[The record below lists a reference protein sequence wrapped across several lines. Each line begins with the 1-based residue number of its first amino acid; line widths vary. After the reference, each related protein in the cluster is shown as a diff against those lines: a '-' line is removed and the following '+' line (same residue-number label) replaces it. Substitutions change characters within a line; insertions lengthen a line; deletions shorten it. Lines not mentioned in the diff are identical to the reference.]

1 MQENDARDPARPA
14 ASFPPAG
21 SPTVLAKQQPLPP
34 TASKASIPARQATQK
49 LARCL
54 RIPHPYRSLA
64 GRPKK
69 VAAAGR
75 SALPHGMFVLSP
87 TPSRSMNKSITAALL
102 SLGFVVAGVS
112 AADAPGA
119 GAAAPA
125 LPAFHPALPSNAGAV
140 LASATAASAAVARAW
155 AYTPVKPPAVPAVK
169 ARGWVHTPV
178 DAFVLAKLEEK
189 GLKPSPEAD
198 RATFIRRATLDAWG
212 LIPTPEEVKAFVG
225 DKSPKAYEKLVD
237 RLLASPHYG
246 ERQGRRWLDLTRY
259 ADSDG
264 YNADG
269 TRPNIWRYRD
279 YVIAS
284 FNQDKPFDRFVKEQ
298 IAGDELWPD
307 RSEALVATG
316 FLRNFPDEINARD
329 LNLKKQEVAND
340 LTDTVSSVFLGTT
353 LGCAQCHDHKFDKIS
368 QKEYYQFQAF
378 FVNTSWN
385 DDVKAL
391 DGPALAAYR
400 AQQAKW
406 EEATQ
411 DIRAQQD
418 ALLRPVIEKLESDRL
433 SGFVPDTRTSI
444 TKPESERDAYDRW
457 IYHRNLWTLSGRTRN
472 AVAQLKRKD
481 KDGYA
486 KYEALDEQLKAFDSL
501 KPKDPGNISTMSEL
515 GHADSPPT
523 YVLFKGIFDR
533 KLDEVQPGFPSLLTN
548 AKPQIVPT
556 ATSSGRRTAVANW
569 ITSPDNPLTARVF
582 VNRQWAQ
589 VFGNGIVESVS
600 DFGKMGVKP
609 TNPEL
614 LDYLS
619 AQFVQDGWSVKK
631 LQREILLSSTYRQAS
646 APRAD
651 AEKVDPGNKLLW
663 AFPRQRLDAEEIR
676 DSLLEASGL
685 LEDKLGG
692 PAVFP
697 PLPAGTQAPNR
708 NFWITSDNPHDVN
721 RRSVYVFIRRNLPY
735 PLLDTF
741 DWANPQIVHNKRD
754 VTTTAPQAL
763 ALINSDLVYGWSKA
777 LAGRV
782 IKETPTA
789 DDAARIARVYE
800 ILYARKPD
808 AFEKSKLLAFL
819 SSQQAIEAKQLAT
832 GKKVNLPDGYG
843 VATTLNTE
851 VEKLYKVAYGRAP
864 DRFEQAALVE
874 FIDRQK
880 QKETRWATAPNPNY
894 DPVALAAA
902 AAAANAAA
910 NALPPTDDGGAGG
923 DDSAKNDPQAA
934 HAAAFVDL
942 VHALANAN
950 DFLYRF

>member
-1 MQENDARDPARPA
+1 
-14 ASFPPAG
+14 
-21 SPTVLAKQQPLPP
+21 
-34 TASKASIPARQATQK
+34 
-49 LARCL
+49 
-54 RIPHPYRSLA
+54 
-64 GRPKK
+64 
-69 VAAAGR
+69 
-75 SALPHGMFVLSP
+75 
-87 TPSRSMNKSITAALL
+87 MNKALTTALL
-102 SLGFVVAGVS
+102 SAGVLS
-112 AADAPGA
+112 LATLAAAVTAA
-119 GAAAPA
+119 GTPIAPA
-125 LPAFHPALPSNAGAV
+125 LPAAHPTLPANAGAI
-140 LASATAASAAVARAW
+140 LAAASPASAAIARAW
-155 AYTPVKPPAVPAVK
+155 AYTPVQRPDVPPVK
-169 ARGWVHTPV
+169 QKAWVKTPL
-178 DAFVLAKLEEK
+178 DAFVLAKLEAK
-189 GLKPSPEAD
+189 GLAPSPDAD

-212 LIPTPEEVKAFVG
+212 LIPTPEDVKAFVS
-225 DKSPKAYEKLVD
+225 DKSPRAYEKLVD

-284 FNQDKPFDRFVKEQ
+284 FNQDKPFDRFVREQ

-307 RSEALVATG
+307 RNEALIATG

-378 FVNTSWN
+378 FVNASWN

-391 DGPALAAYR
+391 EGPAKAEWLAR
-400 AQQAKW
+400 QARW
-406 EEATQ
+406 EAATK
-411 DIRAQQD
+411 DIRDQQD
-418 ALLRPVIEKLESDRL
+418 ALLKPVIEKLESDRL
-433 SGFVPDTRTSI
+433 SGFVPDTRASI
-444 TKPESERDAYDRW
+444 TKPGAERDAYDRW

-472 AVAQLKRKD
+472 ALADLKRKD

-486 KYEALDEQLKAFDSL
+486 KYQALDEQLKAFDAI
-501 KPKDPGNISTMSEL
+501 KPRDPGNISTMSEL
-515 GHADSPPT
+515 GHADSPKT
-523 YVLFKGIFDR
+523 YVLFKGIYDR
-533 KLDEVQPGFPSLLTN
+533 KLDEVQPAFPALLTS
-548 AKPQIVPT
+548 AQPAIVPT
-556 ATSSGRRTAVANW
+556 ATSSGRRSAVANW
-569 ITSPDNPLTARVF
+569 LVSPDNPLTARVF

-600 DFGKMGVKP
+600 DFGKMGTKP

-619 AQFVQDGWSVKK
+619 AEFVQDGWSVKK
-631 LQREILLSSTYRQAS
+631 LQREILLSHTYRQS
-646 APRAD
+646 SSPRSD
-651 AEKVDPGNKLLW
+651 AEKIDPGNKLLW
-663 AFPRQRLDAEEIR
+663 AFPRQRLEAEEIR
-676 DSLLEASGL
+676 DSLLAASGL

-708 NFWITSDNPHDVN
+708 NFWITSDNPHDAN

-782 IKETPTA
+782 IKESPKGS
-789 DDAARIARVYE
+789 DAARIDRVYE
-800 ILYARKPD
+800 ILYSRKPD
-808 AFEKSKLLAFL
+808 AFEKTRLMAFL
-819 SSQQAIEAKQLAT
+819 KSQEALEAQQLAS
-832 GKKVNLPDGYG
+832 GKKVNLPDGFG
-843 VATTLNTE
+843 VAPS
-851 VEKLYKVAYGRAP
+851 VEAQVDKLYRAAYGRAP
-864 DRFEQAALVE
+864 DRFEQAALVD
-874 FIDRQK
+874 FIEKQK
-880 QKETRWATAPNPNY
+880 QKETHWATAPNPNY

-910 NALPPTDDGGAGG
+910 NASPPDEGNASDGGAL
-923 DDSAKNDPQAA
+923 KNDPGAA

-942 VHALANAN
+942 VHALSNAN

>member
-1 MQENDARDPARPA
+1 
-14 ASFPPAG
+14 
-21 SPTVLAKQQPLPP
+21 
-34 TASKASIPARQATQK
+34 
-49 LARCL
+49 
-54 RIPHPYRSLA
+54 
-64 GRPKK
+64 
-69 VAAAGR
+69 
-75 SALPHGMFVLSP
+75 
-87 TPSRSMNKSITAALL
+87 MNKPLTAALL
-102 SLGFVVAGVS
+102 SAGVLTLGFLAAGAP
-112 AADAPGA
+112 AADMP
-119 GAAAPA
+119 APA
-125 LPAFHPALPSNAGAV
+125 LPALHPPLPANAGAV
-140 LASATAASAAVARAW
+140 LAATMAASTPASAAARAW
-155 AYTPVKPPAVPAVK
+155 AYTPVHAPAVPPVK
-169 ARGWVHTPV
+169 LQGWARTPL
-178 DAFVLAKLEEK
+178 DAFVLAKLEAK
-189 GLKPSPEAD
+189 GLAPSPDAD

-212 LIPTPEEVKAFVG
+212 LIPTPEQVKAFVD

-284 FNQDKPFDRFVKEQ
+284 FNQDKPFDQFVREQ
-298 IAGDELWPD
+298 VAGDELWPD
-307 RSEALVATG
+307 RNEALVATG

-385 DDVKAL
+385 DDVKAVE
-391 DGPALAAYR
+391 GPAKAEWLAR
-400 AQQAKW
+400 QARW
-406 EEATQ
+406 EEATRSLR
-411 DIRAQQD
+411 DQQD
-418 ALLRPVIEKLESDRL
+418 ALLKPVIEKLESDRL
-433 SGFVPDTRTSI
+433 SGFVPDTRASI
-444 TKPESERDAYDRW
+444 TKPEAERDAYDRW

-472 AVAQLKRKD
+472 ALAELKKKD
-481 KDGYA
+481 ADGYA
-486 KYEALDEQLKAFDSL
+486 KYQVLEEQLKAYDSI

-515 GHADSPPT
+515 GHADAPPT

-533 KLDEVQPGFPSLLTN
+533 KLGEVQPGFPALLTD
-548 AKPQIVPT
+548 ARPQIVPT

-569 ITSPDNPLTARVF
+569 LTSSENPLTARVF

-589 VFGNGIVESVS
+589 VFGTGIVESVS

-619 AQFVQDGWSVKK
+619 AQFVEQGWSVKK
-631 LQREILLSSTYRQAS
+631 LQRQILLSRTYRQSS
-646 APRAD
+646 AVRAD
-651 AEKVDPGNKLLW
+651 AEKIDPQDKLLW
-663 AFPRQRLDAEEIR
+663 AFPRQRLEAEQIR
-676 DSLLEASGL
+676 DSLLQASGL

-692 PAVFP
+692 PSVFP

-741 DWANPQIVHNKRD
+741 DWANPNIVHNKRD

-763 ALINSDLVYGWSKA
+763 ALINSDLVYGWSRA

-782 IKETPTA
+782 IKEVPKGG
-789 DDAARIARVYE
+789 DAARIDRVYE
-800 ILYARKPD
+800 ILYSRKPD
-808 AFEKSKLLAFL
+808 TFEKARLLAFL
-819 SSQQAIEAKQLAT
+819 DSQQKVEAAQLAG
-832 GKKVNLPDGYG
+832 GKKVNLPEGYG
-843 VATTLNTE
+843 VAAPLNAQ
-851 VEKLYKVAYGRAP
+851 VAKLYEVAYGRAP

-874 FIDRQK
+874 FIDKQK
-880 QKETRWATAPNPNY
+880 RKETRWATAPNPNY
-894 DPVALAAA
+894 DPTALAAA

-910 NALPPTDDGGAGG
+910 NDATLDDAGPGG
-923 DDSAKNDPQAA
+923 DGATRNDPQAA
-934 HAAAFVDL
+934 RAAAFVDL
-942 VHALANAN
+942 VHALSNAN

>member
-1 MQENDARDPARPA
+1 MI
-14 ASFPPAG
+14 
-21 SPTVLAKQQPLPP
+21 KPL
-34 TASKASIPARQATQK
+34 
-49 LARCL
+49 
-54 RIPHPYRSLA
+54 
-64 GRPKK
+64 
-69 VAAAGR
+69 
-75 SALPHGMFVLSP
+75 
-87 TPSRSMNKSITAALL
+87 TAALL
-102 SLGFVVAGVS
+102 SAGFLSLGLLATRAP
-112 AADAPGA
+112 AADTP
-119 GAAAPA
+119 AAPA
-125 LPAFHPALPSNAGAV
+125 LPAAHPALPLDAGAI
-140 LASATAASAAVARAW
+140 LAAATPASAAVARAW
-155 AYTPVKPPAVPAVK
+155 AYTPVQQPAIPAVRQK
-169 ARGWVHTPV
+169 TWVRTPL
-178 DAFVLAKLEEK
+178 DAFVLSKLEAK
-189 GLKPSPEAD
+189 GLAPSPDAD

-212 LIPTPEEVKAFVG
+212 LIPTPDEVRAFVN
-225 DKSPKAYEKLVD
+225 DKSPKAYDKLVD

-284 FNQDKPFDRFVKEQ
+284 FNQDKPFDRFVQEQ

-307 RSEALVATG
+307 RNEALIATG

-378 FVNTSWN
+378 FVNASWN
-385 DDVKAL
+385 DDVKAI
-391 DGPALAAYR
+391 DGPAKAEYLAK
-400 AQQAKW
+400 QAKW
-406 EEATQ
+406 EAATK
-411 DIRAQQD
+411 DIRDQQD
-418 ALLRPVIEKLESDRL
+418 ALLKPVIEKLESDRL

-444 TKPESERDAYDRW
+444 TKPEAERDAYDRW

-472 AVAQLKRKD
+472 AVSDLKKKD

-486 KYEALDEQLKAFDSL
+486 KYQALEEQLKAFDAI

-523 YVLFKGIFDR
+523 YVLFKGIYDR
-533 KLDEVQPGFPSLLTN
+533 KLDEVQPGFPSLLTS
-548 AKPQIVPT
+548 AKPAIVPT

-619 AQFVQDGWSVKK
+619 AGFVQDGWSVKK
-631 LQREILLSSTYRQAS
+631 LQREILLSHTYRQSS
-646 APRAD
+646 APRGD
-651 AEKVDPGNKLLW
+651 AEKVDPTNKLLW
-663 AFPRQRLDAEEIR
+663 AFPRQRLEAEEIR
-676 DSLLEASGL
+676 DSLLQASGL

-697 PLPAGTQAPNR
+697 PLPAGTAAPNR
-708 NFWITSDNPHDVN
+708 NFWITSDNPHDAN

-782 IKETPTA
+782 IKEEPRA

-800 ILYARKPD
+800 ILYSRKPD
-808 AFEKSKLLAFL
+808 AFEKTRLLAFL
-819 SSQQAIEAKQLAT
+819 KSQEVLEAQQLAA
-832 GKKVNLPDGYG
+832 GRKLNLPEGYG
-843 VATTLNTE
+843 VAPSLETQ
-851 VEKLYKVAYGRAP
+851 VGKLYQAAYGRAP
-864 DRFEQAALVE
+864 DRFEQAALIE

-910 NALPPTDDGGAGG
+910 NAQPADDGAGDVADGAR
-923 DDSAKNDPQAA
+923 NDPGAA

-942 VHALANAN
+942 VHALSNAN

>member
-1 MQENDARDPARPA
+1 
-14 ASFPPAG
+14 
-21 SPTVLAKQQPLPP
+21 
-34 TASKASIPARQATQK
+34 
-49 LARCL
+49 
-54 RIPHPYRSLA
+54 
-64 GRPKK
+64 
-69 VAAAGR
+69 
-75 SALPHGMFVLSP
+75 
-87 TPSRSMNKSITAALL
+87 MNKALTTALL
-102 SLGFVVAGVS
+102 SAGVLS
-112 AADAPGA
+112 LATLAAAVTAA
-119 GAAAPA
+119 GTPAAPA
-125 LPAFHPALPSNAGAV
+125 LPAAHPTLPANAGAI
-140 LASATAASAAVARAW
+140 LAAATPASAAIARAW
-155 AYTPVKPPAVPAVK
+155 AYTPVQKPAVPAVRQT
-169 ARGWVHTPV
+169 AWVRTPL
-178 DAFVLAKLEEK
+178 DAFVLAKLEAK
-189 GLKPSPEAD
+189 GLAPSPDAD

-212 LIPTPEEVKAFVG
+212 LIPTPEDVKAFAN
-225 DKSPKAYEKLVD
+225 DKSPRAHEKLVD

-284 FNQDKPFDRFVKEQ
+284 FNQDKPFNRFVQEQ

-307 RSEALVATG
+307 RNEALIATG

-378 FVNTSWN
+378 FVNASWN
-385 DDVKAL
+385 DDVKAIE
-391 DGPALAAYR
+391 GPAKAEWLAR
-400 AQQAKW
+400 QARW
-406 EEATQ
+406 EAATK
-411 DIRAQQD
+411 DIRDQQD
-418 ALLRPVIEKLESDRL
+418 ALLKPVIEKLESDRL

-444 TKPESERDAYDRW
+444 TKPEAERDAYDRW

-472 AVAQLKRKD
+472 ALADLKKKD

-486 KYEALDEQLKAFDSL
+486 KYQALDEQLKAFDAI
-501 KPKDPGNISTMSEL
+501 KPRDPGNISTMSEL
-515 GHADSPPT
+515 GHSDSPRT
-523 YVLFKGIFDR
+523 YVLFKGIYDR
-533 KLDEVQPGFPSLLTN
+533 RLDEVQPGFPSLLTN
-548 AKPQIVPT
+548 AKPDIVPT
-556 ATSSGRRTAVANW
+556 ATSSGRRSAVANW
-569 ITSPDNPLTARVF
+569 LVSPDNPLTVRVF

-600 DFGKMGVKP
+600 DFGKMGMKP

-619 AQFVQDGWSVKK
+619 AEFVQDGWSVKK
-631 LQREILLSSTYRQAS
+631 LQREILLSHTYRQS
-646 APRAD
+646 SSPRSD
-651 AEKVDPGNKLLW
+651 AEKIDPANKLLW
-663 AFPRQRLDAEEIR
+663 AFPRQRLEAEEIR

-708 NFWITSDNPHDVN
+708 NFWITSDNPHDAN
-721 RRSVYVFIRRNLPY
+721 RRSIYVFIRRNLPY

-782 IKETPTA
+782 IKEQPKA
-789 DDAARIARVYE
+789 SDSARIDRVYE
-800 ILYARKPD
+800 ILYSRKPD
-808 AFEKSKLLAFL
+808 AFEKTRLLAFL
-819 SSQQAIEAKQLAT
+819 KTQQELETKQLAS
-832 GKKVNLPDGYG
+832 GKKINLPDGYG
-843 VATTLNTE
+843 VAPTLE
-851 VEKLYKVAYGRAP
+851 SQVDKLYKVAYGREP
-864 DRFEQAALVE
+864 DRFEQAALVD
-874 FIDRQK
+874 FIEKQK

-910 NALPPTDDGGAGG
+910 NTPSPDDASSSDG
-923 DDSAKNDPQAA
+923 DSLKNDPEAA

-942 VHALANAN
+942 VHALSNAN

>member
-1 MQENDARDPARPA
+1 
-14 ASFPPAG
+14 
-21 SPTVLAKQQPLPP
+21 
-34 TASKASIPARQATQK
+34 
-49 LARCL
+49 
-54 RIPHPYRSLA
+54 
-64 GRPKK
+64 
-69 VAAAGR
+69 
-75 SALPHGMFVLSP
+75 
-87 TPSRSMNKSITAALL
+87 MNKPLTAALL
-102 SLGFVVAGVS
+102 SAGFLSLVLLAAGAP

-119 GAAAPA
+119 AALA
-125 LPAFHPALPSNAGAV
+125 LPAAHPTLPATAGAV
-140 LASATAASAAVARAW
+140 LAAATSASAPSTTAARAW
-155 AYTPVKPPAVPAVK
+155 AYTSVQRPAVPAVK
-169 ARGWVHTPV
+169 AKAWVRTPI
-178 DAFVLAKLEEK
+178 DAFVLAKLEAK
-189 GLKPSPEAD
+189 GLAPSPDAD

-212 LIPTPEEVKAFVG
+212 LIPTPEEVKAFVD
-225 DKSPKAYEKLVD
+225 DKSPKAYDKLIE

-279 YVIAS
+279 YVIAA

-307 RSEALVATG
+307 RNEALIATG

-378 FVNTSWN
+378 FVNASWN
-385 DDVKAL
+385 DDVKAIE
-391 DGPALAAYR
+391 GPAKAEYLAKL
-400 AQQAKW
+400 AKW
-406 EEATQ
+406 EAATK
-411 DIRAQQD
+411 DIRDQQD
-418 ALLRPVIEKLESDRL
+418 ALLKPVIEKLESDRL

-444 TKPESERDAYDRW
+444 TKPEAERDAYDRW

-472 AVAQLKRKD
+472 ATAQLKRKD

-486 KYEALDEQLKAFDSL
+486 KFEALEEQLKAFDAI

-515 GHADSPPT
+515 GHADAPPT
-523 YVLFKGIFDR
+523 YVLFKGIYDR
-533 KLDEVQPGFPSLLTN
+533 KLDEVQPGFPALLTS
-548 AKPQIVPT
+548 AKPAIVPT
-556 ATSSGRRTAVANW
+556 GTSSGRRTAVANW
-569 ITSPDNPLTARVF
+569 ITAPDNPLTARVF

-619 AQFVQDGWSVKK
+619 AEFVEDGWSVKK
-631 LQREILLSSTYRQAS
+631 LQREILLSHTYRQAS
-646 APRAD
+646 ASRPD
-651 AEKVDPGNKLLW
+651 AEKVDPTNKLLW
-663 AFPRQRLDAEEIR
+663 AFPRQRLEAEEIR
-676 DSLLEASGL
+676 DSLLQASGL
-685 LEDKLGG
+685 LEDRQGG

-708 NFWITSDNPHDVN
+708 NFWITSDNPHEVN

-763 ALINSDLVYGWSKA
+763 ALINSDLVYSWSKS

-782 IKETPTA
+782 IKEVPKA
-789 DDAARIARVYE
+789 DDAARITRVYE
-800 ILYARKPD
+800 ILYSRKPD
-808 AFEKSKLLAFL
+808 AFEKTRLLAFL
-819 SSQQAIEAKQLAT
+819 NREEAVQARQIAA
-832 GKKVNLPDGYG
+832 GRKVNLPDGYG
-843 VATTLNTE
+843 VAPALSAQ
-851 VEKLYKVAYGRAP
+851 VDKLYLAAYGRAP

-874 FIDRQK
+874 FIDKQK
-880 QKETRWATAPNPNY
+880 QKESKWATAPNPNY

-910 NALPPTDDGGAGG
+910 NAPPPDDGAAGG
-923 DDSAKNDPQAA
+923 DDSVKNDPQAA

>member
-1 MQENDARDPARPA
+1 
-14 ASFPPAG
+14 
-21 SPTVLAKQQPLPP
+21 VK
-34 TASKASIPARQATQK
+34 
-49 LARCL
+49 
-54 RIPHPYRSLA
+54 
-64 GRPKK
+64 
-69 VAAAGR
+69 
-75 SALPHGMFVLSP
+75 
-87 TPSRSMNKSITAALL
+87 TPI
-102 SLGFVVAGVS
+102 
-112 AADAPGA
+112 
-119 GAAAPA
+119 
-125 LPAFHPALPSNAGAV
+125 
-140 LASATAASAAVARAW
+140 
-155 AYTPVKPPAVPAVK
+155 
-169 ARGWVHTPV
+169 
-178 DAFVLAKLEEK
+178 DAFILAKLEAK
-189 GLKPSPEAD
+189 GLEPSADAD

-212 LIPTPEEVKAFVG
+212 LIPTPEEVKAFV
-225 DKSPKAYEKLVD
+225 DDRSPRADEKLID

-246 ERQGRRWLDLTRY
+246 ERQGRRWLDLARY

-284 FNQDKPFDRFVKEQ
+284 FNQDKPFDRFVREQ
-298 IAGDELWPD
+298 LAGDELWPD
-307 RSEALVATG
+307 RNEALIATG

-378 FVNTSWN
+378 FVNASWN
-385 DDVKAL
+385 DDVKAVE
-391 DGPALAAYR
+391 GPAKAENLV
-400 AQQAKW
+400 QLAKW
-406 EEATQ
+406 EVATRSLR
-411 DIRAQQD
+411 DQQE

-472 AVAQLKRKD
+472 AVSDLKKKD

-486 KYEALDEQLKAFDSL
+486 KYQALEEQLKAFDVI
-501 KPKDPGNISTMSEL
+501 KPQDPGNISTMSEL
-515 GHADSPPT
+515 GHADAPPT
-523 YVLFKGIFDR
+523 YVLFKGIYDR
-533 KLDEVQPGFPSLLTN
+533 RLDQVQPGFPALLTS
-548 AKPQIVPT
+548 AKPNIVPT

-609 TNPEL
+609 THPEL
-614 LDYLS
+614 LDWLAS
-619 AQFVQDGWSVKK
+619 EFVAKGWSVKT
-631 LQREILLSSTYRQAS
+631 LQREILLSHTYRQAS
-646 APRAD
+646 TGRAD
-651 AEKVDPGNKLLW
+651 AEKVDPTNKLLW
-663 AFPRQRLDAEEIR
+663 AFPRQRLEAEEIR
-676 DSLLEASGL
+676 DSLLQASGL

-697 PLPAGTQAPNR
+697 PLPAGTTAPNR
-708 NFWITSDNPHDVN
+708 NFWITSDNPHEVN

-763 ALINSDLVYGWSKA
+763 ALINSDLVYSWSKA

-782 IKETPTA
+782 IAEVPKGG
-789 DDAARIARVYE
+789 DAARIDRVYQ
-800 ILYARKPD
+800 ILYSRKPD
-808 AFEKSKLLAFL
+808 AFEKQRLLAFL
-819 SSQQAIEAKQLAT
+819 GTQETVEAQQLAA
-832 GKKVNLPDGYG
+832 GRKVNLPEGYG
-843 VATTLNTE
+843 VTPALNTQ
-851 VEKLYKVAYGRAP
+851 VAQLYKTAYGRAP

-880 QKETRWATAPNPNY
+880 QKEARWATAANPNY

-910 NALPPTDDGGAGG
+910 NAPPPDDGGTGA
-923 DDSAKNDPQAA
+923 DDAVRNDPQAA

>member
-1 MQENDARDPARPA
+1 
-14 ASFPPAG
+14 
-21 SPTVLAKQQPLPP
+21 
-34 TASKASIPARQATQK
+34 
-49 LARCL
+49 
-54 RIPHPYRSLA
+54 
-64 GRPKK
+64 
-69 VAAAGR
+69 
-75 SALPHGMFVLSP
+75 
-87 TPSRSMNKSITAALL
+87 MNKPLTAALL
-102 SLGFVVAGVS
+102 SAGVLS
-112 AADAPGA
+112 LGVLAASAPAADNPAPVLP
-119 GAAAPA
+119 AAHPA
-125 LPAFHPALPSNAGAV
+125 LPANAAGV
-140 LASATAASAAVARAW
+140 LAAAVASSAPATASVRAW
-155 AYTPVKPPAVPAVK
+155 AYTPVAEPTLPTVK
-169 ARGWVHTPV
+169 LKTWGRTPL
-178 DAFVLAKLEEK
+178 DAFVLSKLEAK
-189 GLKPSPEAD
+189 GLAPSPDAD

-212 LIPTPEEVKAFVG
+212 LIPTPEDVKAFVN
-225 DKSPKAYEKLVD
+225 DKSPKAYDKLVD

-279 YVIAS
+279 YVIAA
-284 FNQDKPFDRFVKEQ
+284 FNQDKPFDQFVKEQ
-298 IAGDELWPD
+298 VAGDELWPD
-307 RSEALVATG
+307 RNEALVATG

-385 DDVKAL
+385 DDVKAVE
-391 DGPALAAYR
+391 GPAKAEWLAKE
-400 AQQAKW
+400 AKW
-406 EEATQ
+406 EEATKS
-411 DIRAQQD
+411 IRDQEE
-418 ALLRPVIEKLESDRL
+418 ALLKPVIEKLESDRL

-444 TKPESERDAYDRW
+444 SKPEAERDAYDRW

-472 AVAQLKRKD
+472 AVNDLKRKD

-486 KYEALDEQLKAFDSL
+486 KYQALEEQLKAFDAI

-515 GHADSPPT
+515 GHADAPPT

-556 ATSSGRRTAVANW
+556 AYSSGRRTAVANW
-569 ITSPDNPLTARVF
+569 LTSADNPLTARVF

-600 DFGKMGVKP
+600 DFGKMGIKP

-619 AQFVQDGWSVKK
+619 AEFVKDGWSVKK
-631 LQREILLSSTYRQAS
+631 LQREILLSRTYRQSS
-646 APRAD
+646 AMRTD
-651 AEKVDPGNKLLW
+651 AEKVDPQNKLLW
-663 AFPRQRLDAEEIR
+663 AFPRQRLEAEEIR
-676 DSLLEASGL
+676 DSLLQASGL

-692 PAVFP
+692 PSVFP

-741 DWANPQIVHNKRD
+741 DWANPNIVHNKRD

-763 ALINSDLVYGWSKA
+763 ALINSDLVYSWSRS

-782 IKETPTA
+782 IKDVPKGG
-789 DDAARIARVYE
+789 DAARIDRVYE

-808 AFEKSKLLAFL
+808 TFEKAKLLAFL
-819 SSQQAIEAKQLAT
+819 DSQQAVEAKQLAA
-832 GKKVNLPDGYG
+832 GKKLNLPDGYG
-843 VATTLNTE
+843 VAAPLNAQ
-851 VEKLYKVAYGRAP
+851 VAKLYEVAYGRAP

-874 FIDRQK
+874 FIDKQK

-910 NALPPTDDGGAGG
+910 NAPPPTDDGASSG
-923 DDSAKNDPQAA
+923 DDATKNDPQAA

-942 VHALANAN
+942 VHALSNAN

>member
-1 MQENDARDPARPA
+1 
-14 ASFPPAG
+14 
-21 SPTVLAKQQPLPP
+21 
-34 TASKASIPARQATQK
+34 
-49 LARCL
+49 
-54 RIPHPYRSLA
+54 
-64 GRPKK
+64 
-69 VAAAGR
+69 
-75 SALPHGMFVLSP
+75 
-87 TPSRSMNKSITAALL
+87 MNKSLTAALL
-102 SLGFVVAGVS
+102 SLGFVSLGFVAAGS
-112 AADAPGA
+112 TAADAPGLPTLPAAHPPLPA
-119 GAAAPA
+119 GATT
-125 LPAFHPALPSNAGAV
+125 AGV
-140 LASATAASAAVARAW
+140 LAAATPASAAIARAW
-155 AYTPVKPPAVPAVK
+155 AYTPVQQPALPAVK
-169 ARGWVHTPV
+169 AKTWVHTPV

-189 GLKPSPEAD
+189 GIKPSPDAD
-198 RATFIRRATLDAWG
+198 RATFIRRVTLDAWG
-212 LIPTPEEVKAFVG
+212 LIPTPEEVKAFVE

-284 FNQDKPFDRFVKEQ
+284 FNQDKPFDQFVKEQ

-307 RSEALVATG
+307 RNEALIATG

-385 DDVKAL
+385 DDVKAVE
-391 DGPALAAYR
+391 GPAKAEYLV
-400 AQQAKW
+400 QEAKW
-406 EEATQ
+406 EEATKS
-411 DIRAQQD
+411 IRDQQD
-418 ALLRPVIEKLESDRL
+418 ALLKPVIEKLESDRL

-444 TKPESERDAYDRW
+444 TKPEAERNAYDRW
-457 IYHRNLWTLSGRTRN
+457 IYHRNLWTLSGRVRN
-472 AVAQLKRKD
+472 AVADLKRKD
-481 KDGYA
+481 KDNYA
-486 KYEALDEQLKAFDSL
+486 KYQALDEQLKAFDYL

-515 GHADSPPT
+515 GHSDAPPT
-523 YVLFKGIFDR
+523 YVLFKGIYDR
-533 KLDEVQPGFPSLLTN
+533 KLDEVQPGFPALLTT

-589 VFGNGIVESVS
+589 IFGTGIVESVS

-619 AQFVQDGWSVKK
+619 AQFVRQGWSVKK
-631 LQREILLSSTYRQAS
+631 LQREILLSHTYRQAS
-646 APRAD
+646 AQRAD
-651 AEKVDPGNKLLW
+651 AEKLDPLNKLLW
-663 AFPRQRLDAEEIR
+663 AYPRQRLEAEQIR
-676 DSLLEASGL
+676 DSLLQASGL

-692 PAVFP
+692 PSVFP

-708 NFWITSDNPHDVN
+708 NFWITSDNPHDYN

-741 DWANPQIVHNKRD
+741 DWANPNIVHNKRD

-782 IKETPTA
+782 IKEVPKGG
-789 DDAARIARVYE
+789 DSARIDRVYE
-800 ILYARKPD
+800 ILYSRKPD

-819 SSQQAIEAKQLAT
+819 STQQAVEANQLAK
-832 GKKVNLPDGYG
+832 GKKVNLPEGWG
-843 VATTLNTE
+843 VAPTLE
-851 VEKLYKVAYGRAP
+851 SQVDRLYKVAYGRAP
-864 DRFEQAALVE
+864 DRFETAALVE
-874 FIDRQK
+874 FIDKQK
-880 QKETRWATAPNPNY
+880 QKETHWATAPNPNY

-910 NALPPTDDGGAGG
+910 NAPPPTDDGANSG
-923 DDSAKNDPQAA
+923 DDSTKNDPEAA

-942 VHALANAN
+942 VHALSNAN

>member
-1 MQENDARDPARPA
+1 MTHPVVPAVLLALASVAAIAAAADGTPA
-14 ASFPPAG
+14 AGALSF
-21 SPTVLAKQQPLPP
+21 
-34 TASKASIPARQATQK
+34 
-49 LARCL
+49 
-54 RIPHPYRSLA
+54 
-64 GRPKK
+64 
-69 VAAAGR
+69 
-75 SALPHGMFVLSP
+75 
-87 TPSRSMNKSITAALL
+87 
-102 SLGFVVAGVS
+102 
-112 AADAPGA
+112 
-119 GAAAPA
+119 AAPSA
-125 LPAFHPALPSNAGAV
+125 SAPAANAGAP
-140 LASATAASAAVARAW
+140 RAW
-155 AYTPVKPPAVPAVK
+155 AYTPVSRPAIPAVK
-169 ARGWVHTPV
+169 ARAWVRTPV
-178 DAFVLAKLEEK
+178 DAFVLAKLEAK
-189 GLKPSPEAD
+189 GLAPSPDAD

-212 LIPTPEEVKAFVG
+212 LIPTPEDVRAFVA
-225 DKSPKAYEKLVD
+225 DKSPRADEKLVD

-246 ERQGRRWLDLTRY
+246 ERQGRRWLDLARY

-279 YVIAS
+279 YVIAA
-284 FNQDKPFDRFVKEQ
+284 FNQDKPFDRFVQEQ

-307 RSEALVATG
+307 RNEALVATG

-378 FVNTSWN
+378 FVNASWN

-391 DGPALAAYR
+391 EGPARAEWLAK
-400 AQQAKW
+400 QAKW
-406 EEATQ
+406 EAATR

-418 ALLRPVIEKLESDRL
+418 ALLKPVIDKLESDRL
-433 SGFVPDTRTSI
+433 SGFVPDTRASI
-444 TKPESERDAYDRW
+444 AKPESERDAYDRW

-472 AVAQLKRKD
+472 ALADLKKKD

-486 KYEALDEQLKAFDSL
+486 KYQALDEQLKAFDAL
-501 KPKDPGNISTMSEL
+501 KPQDPGNISTMSEL
-515 GHADSPPT
+515 GHADAPPT
-523 YVLFKGIFDR
+523 YVLFKGIYDR
-533 KLDEVQPGFPSLLTN
+533 RLDEVQPGFPALLTT
-548 AKPQIVPT
+548 AKPKIVPT
-556 ATSSGRRTAVANW
+556 ATSSGRRTAVASW

-600 DFGKMGVKP
+600 DFGKMGTRP

-614 LDYLS
+614 LDYL
-619 AQFVQDGWSVKK
+619 AAEFVQQGWSVKK
-631 LQREILLSSTYRQAS
+631 LQREILLSHTYRQAS
-646 APRAD
+646 APRPE

-663 AFPRQRLDAEEIR
+663 AFPRQRLEAEEIR

-685 LEDKLGG
+685 LEDRLGG

-697 PLPAGTQAPNR
+697 PLPAGTTAPNR
-708 NFWITSDNPHDVN
+708 NFWITSDNPHEVN

-782 IKETPTA
+782 IKEVPKGG
-789 DDAARIARVYE
+789 DAARIDRVYQ
-800 ILYARKPD
+800 ILYSRRPD
-808 AFEKSKLLAFL
+808 AFEKARLLGFL
-819 SSQQAIEAKQLAT
+819 KSQEEAQARQIAA
-832 GKKVNLPDGYG
+832 GRKVNLPDGFG
-843 VATTLNTE
+843 VAPPLESE
-851 VEKLYKVAYGRAP
+851 VARLYKVAYGRAP
-864 DRFEQAALVE
+864 DRFEKAALVE

-880 QKETRWATAPNPNY
+880 ARETRWATAPNPNY
-894 DPVALAAA
+894 DPAALAAAA

-910 NALPPTDDGGAGG
+910 NAPTADDGAATADDAARGG
-923 DDSAKNDPQAA
+923 PEAA

-942 VHALANAN
+942 VHALSNAN

>member
-1 MQENDARDPARPA
+1 
-14 ASFPPAG
+14 
-21 SPTVLAKQQPLPP
+21 
-34 TASKASIPARQATQK
+34 
-49 LARCL
+49 
-54 RIPHPYRSLA
+54 
-64 GRPKK
+64 
-69 VAAAGR
+69 
-75 SALPHGMFVLSP
+75 
-87 TPSRSMNKSITAALL
+87 MNKALTAALL
-102 SLGFVVAGVS
+102 SAGVLS
-112 AADAPGA
+112 LATLAAGVTAADT
-119 GAAAPA
+119 PA
-125 LPAFHPALPSNAGAV
+125 LPALPVAHPVLPANAGAL
-140 LASATAASAAVARAW
+140 LAAATPASAAVARSW
-155 AYTPVKPPAVPAVK
+155 AYNSVQRPDLPIVKQTAWVKTPL
-169 ARGWVHTPV
+169 
-178 DAFVLAKLEEK
+178 DAFVLAKLEAK
-189 GLKPSPEAD
+189 GLTPSPDAD

-212 LIPTPEEVKAFVG
+212 LIPTPEEVKAFVS
-225 DKSPKAYEKLVD
+225 DKSPKAHEKLVD

-284 FNQDKPFDRFVKEQ
+284 FNQDKPFDRFVREQ

-307 RSEALVATG
+307 RNEALVATG

-378 FVNTSWN
+378 FVNASWN

-391 DGPALAAYR
+391 EGPAKAEWLAR
-400 AQQAKW
+400 QARW
-406 EEATQ
+406 EAATK
-411 DIRAQQD
+411 DIRDQQE
-418 ALLRPVIEKLESDRL
+418 ALLKPVIEKLESDRL
-433 SGFVPDTRTSI
+433 SGFVPDTRASI
-444 TKPESERDAYDRW
+444 AKPEAERDAYDRW

-472 AVAQLKRKD
+472 ALADLKKKD

-486 KYEALDEQLKAFDSL
+486 KYQALDEQLMAFDAI

-515 GHADSPPT
+515 GHADSPKT
-523 YVLFKGIFDR
+523 YVLFKGIYDR
-533 KLDEVQPGFPSLLTN
+533 RLDEVQPGFPSLLTA
-548 AKPQIVPT
+548 AKPEIMPT

-569 ITSPDNPLTARVF
+569 LVSPDNPLTARVF

-589 VFGNGIVESVS
+589 VFGNGIVETVS
-600 DFGKMGVKP
+600 DFGKMGAKP

-619 AQFVQDGWSVKK
+619 AEFVQDGWSVKK
-631 LQREILLSSTYRQAS
+631 LQREILLSHTYRQSSS
-646 APRAD
+646 ARSD
-651 AEKVDPGNKLLW
+651 AEKIDPTNKLLW
-663 AFPRQRLDAEEIR
+663 AFPRQRLEAEEIR
-676 DSLLEASGL
+676 DSLLAASGL
-685 LEDKLGG
+685 LEDRLGG
-692 PAVFP
+692 PSVFP

-708 NFWITSDNPHDVN
+708 NFWITSDNPHDAN

-763 ALINSDLVYGWSKA
+763 ALINSELVYGWSKA

-782 IKETPTA
+782 IKEQSKGS
-789 DDAARIARVYE
+789 DAARIDRVYE
-800 ILYARKPD
+800 ILYSRKPD
-808 AFEKSKLLAFL
+808 AFEKARLLAFL
-819 SSQQAIEAKQLAT
+819 KAQQDIEARQLAS

-843 VATTLNTE
+843 VAPSLQAQ
-851 VEKLYKVAYGRAP
+851 VDRLYQAAYGRAP
-864 DRFEQAALVE
+864 DRFEKAALVE
-874 FIDRQK
+874 FIDKQK

-910 NALPPTDDGGAGG
+910 DAPPPDDGNAGDGNAL
-923 DDSAKNDPQAA
+923 KNDADAA

-942 VHALANAN
+942 VHALSNAN

>member
-1 MQENDARDPARPA
+1 MTHHF
-14 ASFPPAG
+14 ASA
-21 SPTVLAKQQPLPP
+21 VLLGL
-34 TASKASIPARQATQK
+34 T
-49 LARCL
+49 
-54 RIPHPYRSLA
+54 
-64 GRPKK
+64 G
-69 VAAAGR
+69 VAAIA
-75 SALPHGMFVLSP
+75 
-87 TPSRSMNKSITAALL
+87 
-102 SLGFVVAGVS
+102 S
-112 AADAPGA
+112 AADGAP
-119 GAAAPA
+119 AAAALSFAAPSASAPA
-125 LPAFHPALPSNAGAV
+125 ANAGAP
-140 LASATAASAAVARAW
+140 RAW
-155 AYTPVKPPAVPAVK
+155 AYTPVRQPALPAVK
-169 ARGWVHTPV
+169 AKTWVRTPI
-178 DAFVLAKLEEK
+178 DAFVLAKLEDK
-189 GLKPSPEAD
+189 GLAPSPDAD

-212 LIPTPEEVKAFVG
+212 LIPTPEDVAAFVN

-279 YVIAS
+279 YVIAA

-307 RSEALVATG
+307 RNEALVATG

-378 FVNTSWN
+378 FVNASWN
-385 DDVKAL
+385 DDVKAVE
-391 DGPALAAYR
+391 GPARAEWLAR
-400 AQQAKW
+400 QARW
-406 EEATQ
+406 EEATK

-418 ALLRPVIEKLESDRL
+418 ALLKPVIEKLESDRL
-433 SGFVPDTRTSI
+433 SGFVPDTRASI

-472 AVAQLKRKD
+472 ALAELKKKD

-486 KYEALDEQLKAFDSL
+486 KYQALEEQLKPFDAI
-501 KPKDPGNISTMSEL
+501 KPQDPGNISTMSEL
-515 GHADSPPT
+515 GHSDAPPT
-523 YVLFKGIFDR
+523 YVLFKGIYDR
-533 KLDEVQPGFPSLLTN
+533 KLDQVQPGFPALLTT
-548 AKPQIVPT
+548 AKPNIVPT

-600 DFGKMGVKP
+600 DFGKMGTKP

-619 AQFVQDGWSVKK
+619 AEFVQQGWSVKK
-631 LQREILLSSTYRQAS
+631 LQREILLSHTYRQAS
-646 APRAD
+646 APRSD
-651 AEKVDPGNKLLW
+651 AEKIDPGNKLLW
-663 AFPRQRLDAEEIR
+663 AFPRQRLEAEEIR

-697 PLPAGTQAPNR
+697 PLPAGTTAPNR
-708 NFWITSDNPHDVN
+708 NFWITSDNPHEVN
-721 RRSVYVFIRRNLPY
+721 RRSVYVFIRRNVPY

-782 IKETPTA
+782 IKEVPRGG
-789 DDAARIARVYE
+789 DSARIDRVYE
-800 ILYARKPD
+800 ILYSRKPD
-808 AFEKSKLLAFL
+808 AFEKTRLLAFL
-819 SSQQAIEAKQLAT
+819 KSQEAVQAAQLAA
-832 GKKVNLPDGYG
+832 GKKVNLPEGFG
-843 VATTLNTE
+843 VAPPLESE
-851 VEKLYKVAYGRAP
+851 VARLYKVAYGRAP

-874 FIDRQK
+874 FIDKQK
-880 QKETRWATAPNPNY
+880 AKETRWATAPNPNY
-894 DPVALAAA
+894 DPVALASA

-910 NALPPTDDGGAGG
+910 NAQPVDDAGASAEAG
-923 DDSAKNDPQAA
+923 AKNDPEAA

>member
-1 MQENDARDPARPA
+1 
-14 ASFPPAG
+14 
-21 SPTVLAKQQPLPP
+21 
-34 TASKASIPARQATQK
+34 
-49 LARCL
+49 
-54 RIPHPYRSLA
+54 
-64 GRPKK
+64 
-69 VAAAGR
+69 
-75 SALPHGMFVLSP
+75 
-87 TPSRSMNKSITAALL
+87 MNKSITAALL
-102 SLGFVVAGVS
+102 SLGFVAANAP
-112 AADAPGA
+112 AADAPSGT
-119 GAAAPA
+119 AAPA
-125 LPAFHPALPSNAGAV
+125 LPINHPSLPSAAAGV
-140 LASATAASAAVARAW
+140 LAATAPNTGAPRAW
-155 AYTPVKPPAVPAVK
+155 AYTPVQQPAVPAVK
-169 ARGWVHTPV
+169 AKAWVKTPL
-178 DAFVLAKLEEK
+178 DAFVLSRLEAK
-189 GLKPSPEAD
+189 GLLPSPDAD

-212 LIPTPEEVKAFVG
+212 LIPTPEDVKAFV
-225 DKSPKAYEKLVD
+225 DDRSPKAYEKLVD

-378 FVNTSWN
+378 FVNASWN
-385 DDVKAL
+385 DDVKAVE
-391 DGPALAAYR
+391 GPARAEYLAK
-400 AQQAKW
+400 QAKW
-406 EEATQ
+406 EEATKS
-411 DIRAQQD
+411 IRDQQD
-418 ALLRPVIEKLESDRL
+418 ALLKPVIEKLESDRL

-444 TKPESERDAYDRW
+444 TKPEAERDAYDRW

-472 AVAQLKRKD
+472 ALAQLKRKD

-486 KYEALDEQLKAFDSL
+486 KYEALDEQLKAFDSI
-501 KPKDPGNISTMSEL
+501 KPRDPGNISTMSEL
-515 GHADSPPT
+515 GHPDSPPT

-533 KLDEVQPGFPSLLTN
+533 KLDEVQPGFPSLLTS

-556 ATSSGRRTAVANW
+556 STSSGRRTAVANW

-614 LDYLS
+614 LDWLS
-619 AQFVQDGWSVKK
+619 AQFVKDGWSVKR
-631 LQREILLSSTYRQAS
+631 LQREILLSHTYRQAS
-646 APRAD
+646 AARAD
-651 AEKVDPGNKLLW
+651 AEKIDPQDKLLW
-663 AFPRQRLDAEEIR
+663 AYPRQRLEAEQIR
-676 DSLLEASGL
+676 DSLLQASGL

-708 NFWITSDNPHDVN
+708 NFWITSDNPHDYN

-741 DWANPQIVHNKRD
+741 DWANPNIVHNRRD

-782 IKETPTA
+782 IKEVPKGS
-789 DDAARIARVYE
+789 DAARIDRVYE
-800 ILYARKPD
+800 ILYSRKPD
-808 AFEKSKLLAFL
+808 AFEKGKLLAFL
-819 SSQQAIEAKQLAT
+819 STQEALEARQLAA
-832 GKKVNLPDGYG
+832 GKKLNLPEGYG
-843 VATTLNTE
+843 IAPTLENQ
-851 VEKLYKVAYGRAP
+851 VDKLYKVAYGRAP
-864 DRFEQAALVE
+864 DRFETAALVE
-874 FIDRQK
+874 FIDKQK
-880 QKETRWATAPNPNY
+880 QKETRWASAPNPNY
-894 DPVALAAA
+894 DPAALAAA

-910 NALPPTDDGGAGG
+910 NAPPPTDDGASGG
-923 DDSAKNDPQAA
+923 DDATRNDPQAA